1 VGLNLIRYVTD
12 EQYRA
17 LKRYKWT
24 KDTTPL
30 DVEYPNAVGGVVLDF
45 GGYSGGF
52 ALRCERE
59 LSAKVYCY
67 EPVPQFQTEISKSL
81 PENSRIELRR
91 HGVAAE
97 TRQAA
102 FHLRGEATGECTQ
115 AEDAVIVELQSIDDI
130 LSRDA
135 PSGVSLMAMN
145 IEGSEYEVLEKL
157 IDTGSIA
164 GIAHLRV
171 QFHLSVPQ
179 ARERYASIAQGLFKT
194 HKLVWRYPFIW
205 ESWSRKI

>member
-1 VGLNLIRYVTD
+1 MNLIRYVTD

-24 KDTTPL
+24 KDATPL

-52 ALRCERE
+52 AVRCERE
-59 LSAKVYCY
+59 LGAKVHCY
-67 EPVPQFQTEISKSL
+67 EPVPQFQTAILKSL
-81 PENSRIELRR
+81 PENSRIELRS

-102 FHLRGEATGECTQ
+102 FHLRGEATGECNSSP
-115 AEDAVIVELQSIDDI
+115 DAVIVELQSIEDI
-130 LSRDA
+130 LLRDA
-135 PSGVSLMAMN
+135 PNGVSLMAMN
-145 IEGSEYEVLEKL
+145 IEGAEYEVLEKL

-164 GIAHLRV
+164 NIAHLRV

-179 ARERYASIAQGLFKT
+179 ARDRYAAIAHRLSQS
-194 HKLVWRYPFIW
+194 HSLVWRFPFIW
-205 ESWSRKI
+205 ESWSRRP